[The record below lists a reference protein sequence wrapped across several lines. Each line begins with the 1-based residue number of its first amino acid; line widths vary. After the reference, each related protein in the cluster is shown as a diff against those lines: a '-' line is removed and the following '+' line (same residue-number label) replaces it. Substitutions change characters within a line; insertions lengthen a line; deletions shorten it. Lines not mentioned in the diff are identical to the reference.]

1 MRPSTMSAP
10 KGGCDHS
17 AGSPSVT
24 TSVCPSSNRL
34 RPPGRFSPSQP
45 MTFGRPGATG
55 CTSTWKPSR
64 RSQASTKAATRAS
77 VASGSAGRYTLGM
90 RTSERVSSTTSSA
103 SILRR
108 TCDSAVT
115 AGAGRLFERKRED
128 DRVEPDHAMLFPG
141 DVEVMPFH
149 LFGVLLEGHH
159 RADRR
164 HVPEGIGPLVEAVA
178 AAHHLAVA
186 DRRALRTMHAHVRR
200 GLDHEPHEEVD
211 AVHLELDIRHG
222 SL

>member
-10 KGGCDHS
+10 NGGCDHS

-24 TSVCPSSNRL
+24 TSVCPSSSRL
-34 RPPGRFSPSQP
+34 LPPGRFSPSQP
-45 MTFGRPGATG
+45 MMLGRPGATC

-115 AGAGRLFERKRED
+115 AGSGLFQREGQD
-128 DRVEPDHAMLFPG
+128 DGVEPDDAMLLAR
-141 DVEVMPFH
+141 DVEVVSLH
-149 LFGVLLEGHH
+149 LLGILLEGHH

-164 HVPEGIGPLVEAVA
+164 HVAEG
-178 AAHHLAVA
+178 
-186 DRRALRTMHAHVRR
+186 
-200 GLDHEPHEEVD
+200 
-211 AVHLELDIRHG
+211 
-222 SL
+222 